1 MTNVFPLTS
10 ESLSFK
16 NYALWELCHHPY
28 IITTW
33 RCSSAIWE
41 HCHTVAGALGIL
53 QNLQKRRDFASQSNI
68 KYIKEFPA
76 MTTKELDKVMWMSDV
91 LLDVVDA
98 CGCMMIHAGLSEESW
113 FASARWWLTLLPPQT
128 LSHRPACCKL
138 HKGRALI
145 CRTKPGPSVKYSAL
159 SALFW
164 CCRSRSLCFPF
175 VWPVTILPFQLF
187 CS

>member
-113 FASARWWLTLLPPQT
+113 FASARWWLTFSLLKPSATDPLVVNFTKGGHWFAGQSLVHPSST
-128 LSHRPACCKL
+128 QHCQHCSGVAETEACVF
-138 HKGRALI
+138 H
-145 CRTKPGPSVKYSAL
+145 SSD
-159 SALFW
+159 
-164 CCRSRSLCFPF
+164 
-175 VWPVTILPFQLF
+175 Q
-187 CS
+187 